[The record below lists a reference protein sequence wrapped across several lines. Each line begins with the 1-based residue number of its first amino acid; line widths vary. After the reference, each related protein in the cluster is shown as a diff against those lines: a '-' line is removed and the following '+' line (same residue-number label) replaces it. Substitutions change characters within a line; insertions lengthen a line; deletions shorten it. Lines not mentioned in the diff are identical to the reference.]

1 MKNNPLFKLA
11 IAAVAL
17 LDIVLSA
24 SSRGQN
30 VTATFTN
37 GFGDGIWERNAHI
50 GVIGNPN
57 DPPIPGNWSTGAYPN
72 NSNHITD
79 PNTGMN
85 IPGDNPF
92 YDVVIDIPGCT
103 LGASVSVQTVTIA
116 TSSTLNLAPTS
127 LLAIANG
134 QLTNNGAILVNTT
147 GAGYTTKIRFDAD
160 ATLGGNG
167 SVTLNGI
174 GTSADLD
181 ILNSFTVTH
190 AANHIIRGKGTNHG
204 DGVA

>member
-24 SSRGQN
+24 SSRGQ
-30 VTATFTN
+30 
-37 GFGDGIWERNAHI
+37 
-50 GVIGNPN
+50 
-57 DPPIPGNWSTGAYPN
+57 
-72 NSNHITD
+72 
-79 PNTGMN
+79 
-85 IPGDNPF
+85 
-92 YDVVIDIPGCT
+92 
-103 LGASVSVQTVTIA
+103 
-116 TSSTLNLAPTS
+116 NLAPTS

-174 GTSADLD
+174 GTSADVE

-190 AANHIIRGKGTNHG
+190 AANHMIHGKGTING
-204 DGVA
+204 